1 MIRIIPS
8 YSNLLTSL
16 DVVEDVSYY
25 EFSSWMFFLSDVNTK
40 VYTTRSTK
48 INVVYQL
55 TDFGTSTL

>member
-8 YSNLLTSL
+8 YSHLLTSL
-16 DVVEDVSYY
+16 DVVGDVSYY
-25 EFSSWMFFLSDVNTK
+25 EFSNRMFFLSDVNTK